1 MAFLTVA
8 QTARIQAVID
18 YLLAGSAGKHIDDR
32 SVEELAR
39 IFGNVCG
46 FTCGCPGSFQEGM
59 RDEPFP
65 TLLRALLCVAGSN
78 LTLAEI
84 ARIEALIEYI
94 QFGSAGKYID
104 ERTAEDLA
112 RIFNGA
118 CGFLCGCPGQLV
130 EGLRDSPF
138 STLLTLILCVDSGSV
153 LPDLGPGPAGPVPP
167 ELGGELPCTG
177 LRLFAVL
184 AGSTVTN
191 TGPSVIDGDLGLSP
205 GTSVTGFPPGIVLGT
220 QHITDGAAAQAQLD
234 LTAAYLD
241 LEGRLGGIV
250 VAGNI
255 GGQTLSPGV
264 YKSASSLAISSGELT
279 LDGGGN
285 SGAVF
290 IFQIASTLTVTS
302 GRQVILINGAQAKNV
317 FWQVGSSA
325 TIGSTAVFN
334 GDILA
339 LTSITGV
346 TGAVINGRLLARN
359 GAVTL
364 DTNTASAVGC

>member
-1 MAFLTVA
+1 MAFLTVS

-39 IFGNVCG
+39 IFGSVCG

-65 TLLRALLCVAGSN
+65 TLLRALLCVAGTN
-78 LTLAEI
+78 LSQAQI
-84 ARIEALIEYI
+84 ARITALIEYV

-118 CGFLCGCPGQLV
+118 CGFLCGCPGRLV

-153 LPDLGPGPAGPVPP
+153 LPDLGPGPAGPVD
-167 ELGGELPCTG
+167 ELLPCTG
-177 LRLFAVL
+177 LGLFAVL
-184 AGSTVTN
+184 AGTTVTN

-220 QHITDGAAAQAQLD
+220 QHITDSEAAQAQIE

-241 LEGRLGGIV
+241 LEGRLGGIT

-255 GGQTLSPGV
+255 GGQTLTAGI
-264 YKSASSLAISSGELT
+264 YKSTSTLAISSGELT
-279 LDGGGN
+279 LDGEGN

-290 IFQIASTLTVTS
+290 IFQIASALTVTS
-302 GRQVILINGAQAKNV
+302 GRQVLLINGAQAKNV

-325 TIGSTAVFN
+325 TIGSTAIFN

-364 DTNTASAVGC
+364 DTNTASAEGC